1 MSAPPGAAH
10 HQQHPEAQHL
20 FQLQKSSTSHPSRN
34 QSQAPHLRHG
44 AEQHRICPRELP
56 ARRGRPQPRLVQR
69 RRGSLQLGREPGE
82 LQVLEK
88 IRSAVGSA
96 QLLMSQKVQQFY
108 RLCQQNMVSA
118 RPPSWGRL
126 RLSLVGWGA
135 AEPML
140 CGMTWPLLSP
150 QDPNAF
156 PVPTFQDLA
165 GFWDLLQ
172 LSIEDVSMKFAGAP
186 AAQGQRVEDH
196 RAQGGEE
203 GASPDTKEAAALQG
217 APGEGALAGLG
228 GPAAAGGSQ
237 AAPGSQTRRL
247 LPPKFGHRE
256 RGQHRDLHPRGAD
269 PAVTG
274 GSLGFSTRT
283 GRRVHRSL

>member
-1 MSAPPGAAH
+1 M
-10 HQQHPEAQHL
+10 
-20 FQLQKSSTSHPSRN
+20 
-34 QSQAPHLRHG
+34 
-44 AEQHRICPRELP
+44 
-56 ARRGRPQPRLVQR
+56 
-69 RRGSLQLGREPGE
+69 GE
-82 LQVLEK
+82 LTVCFLLCPALVLEK

-172 LSIEDVSMKFAGAP
+172 LSIEDVSMKFAELQQLKANGWKIIEPKVRAGGHGAGAGAHPSLLLHPTHLWPNRCCRRQKAP
-186 AAQGQRVEDH
+186 AGAFSNHLKNKEQEKKRGHSSLQRCCS
-196 RAQGGEE
+196 RILG
-203 GASPDTKEAAALQG
+203 SAACK
-217 APGEGALAGLG
+217 GLG
-228 GPAAAGGSQ
+228 
-237 AAPGSQTRRL
+237 TI
-247 LPPKFGHRE
+247 
-256 RGQHRDLHPRGAD
+256 PRTCTLQ
-269 PAVTG
+269 V
-274 GSLGFSTRT
+274 
-283 GRRVHRSL
+283 RSPVEM